1 MQTNQLCYHLSRLEF
16 KLEKNDKLGF
26 RQENKKLFS
35 FRNKNIPASVS
46 GDRFGF
52 PVFRF
57 GFDVVLKIVQ
67 IVFLVE
73 ELRAVPGYRDFFGA
87 FEVHFKLSSC

>member
-1 MQTNQLCYHLSRLEF
+1 MDSAEYCF
-16 KLEKNDKLGF
+16 LGEQICF
-26 RQENKKLFS
+26 SVKLFS